1 MNSSTSVGYGR
12 CVDAGSGRPR
22 CSCECRPSPP
32 MELRCSTA
40 TGRPGHAI
48 FITLFTDKALVRV
61 DTTAQIT
68 DRWEL
73 PGALGPVQTTTIN
86 GDVWVADPTIDTVYR
101 IRP

>member
-1 MNSSTSVGYGR
+1 
-12 CVDAGSGRPR
+12 
-22 CSCECRPSPP
+22 

-61 DTTAQIT
+61 DTTAQVT
-68 DRWEL
+68 GRWEL

-86 GDVWVADPTIDTVYR
+86 GDVWVADPTSDTVYR
-101 IRP
+101 IRPHCD

>member
-1 MNSSTSVGYGR
+1 M
-12 CVDAGSGRPR
+12 
-22 CSCECRPSPP
+22 CRRGLGPATLQLRMPTIATP

-73 PGALGPVQTTTIN
+73 PGALGPFQTTTIN

-101 IRP
+101 IRPHCD